1 MPTNKIRLEIC
12 GSTYV
17 ISTTDA
23 EDYTL
28 NLAEKLDKAMNEF
41 LTATPQASVTTAAI
55 MTALSYLDEL
65 EKSSAA
71 ADNMRS
77 QISEYLEDAAK
88 ARLEAE
94 DARRELERLRREL
107 GYLQTKAD
115 QDTVR

>member
-17 ISTTDA
+17 ISTTDP

-28 NLAEKLDKAMNEF
+28 SLAAKLDKEMNEF

-65 EKSSAA
+65 EKSSAS

-77 QISEYLEDAAK
+77 QIKDYLEDAGK
-88 ARLEAE
+88 ARIEAE
-94 DARRELERLRREL
+94 EARRELERLRREL
-107 GYLQTKAD
+107 SYLRAD
-115 QDTVR
+115 GKES

>member
-17 ISTTDA
+17 ISTTDQ

-28 NLAEKLDKAMNEF
+28 SLATKLDKSMNEF
-41 LTATPQASVTTAAI
+41 LTVTPQASVTTAAV

-65 EKSSAA
+65 EKSSAS

-77 QISEYLEDAAK
+77 QIKDYLEDAAK
-88 ARLEAE
+88 ARMEAE
-94 DARRELERLRREL
+94 DVRRELDRLRREL
-107 GYLQTKAD
+107 SYLRSAGKD
-115 QDTVR
+115 S